1 MALFSIGSW
10 FFREVYQKKVRL
22 DKLDLLIN
30 KKFFPNR
37 DSNPGLQGENLI
49 S

>member
-1 MALFSIGSW
+1 MIAKEKIRDMNDEIYKNAYSLNDSF
-10 FFREVYQKKVRL
+10 EVSK
-22 DKLDLLIN
+22 IN
-30 KKFFPNR
+30 FPNR